1 MYQGIWL
8 ECGPHEG
15 ALYGEYD
22 PQIARNNHEIF
33 WDLAREDG
41 FIPPFIRET
50 PGDGQLQTVVPLGTN
65 GAGMRAKAGAGIAA
79 RARIRGLRALRRLAG
94 PIPR

>member
-1 MYQGIWL
+1 MQSPANPALNTAFHCENPRWQRRYEQALEGLAANVRLLPCYPRPVLQEGGMYQGIWL

-41 FIPPFIRET
+41 FIPP
-50 PGDGQLQTVVPLGTN
+50 
-65 GAGMRAKAGAGIAA
+65 
-79 RARIRGLRALRRLAG
+79 
-94 PIPR
+94 